1 MSQIRLYAIV
11 SVLIISLISLLWIF
25 TLWIKVEKLKKILI
39 YLVSFS
45 AWWLLWDAFI
55 HLLPEIVEEN
65 WFTIRTSF
73 FVLSGILFGLITE
86 KIIHRN
92 HCHMPITKTHIHP
105 FALMNLIWDIV
116 HNFIDWL
123 IIWASYLVNIPVW
136 ITTTIAVLLHE
147 IPQEIWD
154 FGVLIHWWFS
164 RKKAL
169 LVNFLTALTA
179 ILWVIIALSLSS
191 YGENLTKFLVPFAAW
206 SFIYI
211 AWSDLIPE
219 LHKENKLWQWLLQI
233 LFFLLWIALMSL
245 LIFLE

>member
-1 MSQIRLYAIV
+1 MSQIRLYSII
-11 SVLIISLISLLWIF
+11 SVLIISLISLIGIF

-65 WFTIRTSF
+65 WFTIQISF
-73 FVLSGILFGLITE
+73 FVLSWILFGLITE

-105 FALMNLIWDIV
+105 FAYMNLVWDIV

-123 IIWASYLVNIPVW
+123 IIWASYLISIPTW
-136 ITTTIAVLLHE
+136 IATSMAVLLHE

-164 RKKAL
+164 KKKAL

-179 ILWVIIALSLSS
+179 ILWVIIALSLSN
-191 YGENLTKFLVPFAAW
+191 YWENLTKFLVPFAAW

-219 LHKENKLWQWLLQI
+219 LHKENKLPQWLLQI
-233 LFFLLWIALMSL
+233 LCFLLWIGLMSL